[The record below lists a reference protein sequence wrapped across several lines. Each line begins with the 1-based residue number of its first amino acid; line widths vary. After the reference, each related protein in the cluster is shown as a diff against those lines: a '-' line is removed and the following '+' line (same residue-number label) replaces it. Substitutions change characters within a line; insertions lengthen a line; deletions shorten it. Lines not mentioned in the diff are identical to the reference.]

1 VAADAADG
9 VVQGHGAELEGEVD
23 EAAGGLLHEVTDLR
37 GRTCVFLKK
46 RKYKEV
52 ARKEGKTT
60 T

>member
-37 GRTCVFLKK
+37 GRKRFFFKK
-46 RKYKEV
+46 EKV
-52 ARKEGKTT
+52 AWKEGKKTT
-60 T
+60 